1 MGRKPAWYLERQLQE
16 AQARENYY
24 KNYVPPESGAVQQ
37 RDKTTAYYRSLNIKA
52 GTEHIA
58 FKIEVGTTSLTAIGG
73 VAACGLLANPEA
85 DTAPL
90 PARNNVKP
98 SRITWYAGKA
108 TPTVGRTEWNTRKVT
123 YYDKVGDQS
132 HFSVP
137 VSKATGAFTSQD
149 LISTFN
155 GLFGASG
162 SKRSLLGAKN
172 GRAWIDLEEFTIS
185 SGS

>member
-24 KNYVPPESGAVQQ
+24 KTYVPPESGEVQQ
-37 RDKTTAYYRSLNIKA
+37 REKSTAYYKSLNLKSGA
-52 GTEHIA
+52 NHLL
-58 FKIEVGTTSLTAIGG
+58 FKVEVGTASLSAIGG
-73 VAACGLLANPEA
+73 IAAVGLLDTPPEN
-85 DTAPL
+85 TVPL
-90 PARNNVKP
+90 PARNNIKP
-98 SRITWYAGKA
+98 SRISWYAGKA
-108 TPTVGRTEWNTRKVT
+108 TPTVGRTAWNTRKVT

-137 VSKATGAFTSQD
+137 VSDAGATFTSQD
-149 LISTFN
+149 LVSKFN
-155 GLFGASG
+155 ALFGPSG

-172 GRAWIDLEEFTIS
+172 GRAWLDLEEYTIS